1 MAQYNIDKITAS
13 KYGDGD
19 RWRIAI
25 GQDWYDLYADF
36 GDDGPPQAPVTL
48 DLEWRESKSGKQYA
62 TILGGPRKAPQARRS
77 NPPPAPS
84 SAPPPSAAPAPSPSA
99 GARPY
104 DSTRDQWIL
113 ISTIVGHTID
123 KFGTKVNDDDLVGLA
138 VGAAKAARAA
148 ARVMLGANTDAARA
162 AVQAE
167 PEPEPAPRRP
177 APVQAPAAE
186 LGDPEDPRNTGPDFD
201 DDIPF

>member
-1 MAQYNIDKITAS
+1 MAPYNIDKITAS

-62 TILGGPRKAPQARRS
+62 TILGGPRRAPQARRS

-84 SAPPPSAAPAPSPSA
+84 SAPPPSAAPAPSPAA
-99 GARPY
+99 GPRPY

-113 ISTIVGHTID
+113 ISTIVGHTLDRFEGRISAD
-123 KFGTKVNDDDLVGLA
+123 ELVELA
-138 VGAAKAARAA
+138 TGAAKAARAA

-162 AVQAE
+162 AVQQ
-167 PEPEPAPRRP
+167 EPEPAPRRP
-177 APVQAPAAE
+177 APAPAAE
-186 LGDPEDPRNTGPDFD
+186 VGDPEDPRNTGPDFE